1 MNAMIKPAH
10 QSEYGFSL
18 AETMVALTVLSIN
31 LIGAVSMF
39 SLAQDGISA
48 GKKSLEAM
56 ALAETR
62 MERMRAAAY
71 HTLLADDL
79 DGDGI
84 ADVFMEDS
92 GTGADPVAGDGE
104 YTARL
109 TVNQIVLTWTLHPD
123 HPILTRSRIATITV
137 TAEWS
142 DRQGRRRTIRLGMQ
156 RANPLYTGGAS

>member
-1 MNAMIKPAH
+1 MIKPAR

-39 SLAQDGISA
+39 ALAQDGISA

-56 ALAETR
+56 ALAESR

-71 HTLLADDL
+71 HTLLIDDL
-79 DGDGI
+79 EGDGL
-84 ADVFMEDS
+84 ADVVLEDS
-92 GTGADPVAGDGE
+92 GNGADATAGDGE

-109 TVNQIVLTWTLHPD
+109 TVNQIVLTWTVHPD
-123 HPILTRSRIATITV
+123 HPLLARSRTATITV